1 MTTFYISGP
10 MRGKPDYNR
19 AQFSEVEQGLLH
31 ELCDM
36 DQIDNTVINPAK
48 NFDGDVSRDP
58 SEYLNLDLQQVMSAD
73 TIVLLPGWRESEGAR
88 REVELAVWTGKRF
101 MEAVPTGENNGHIVW
116 GFVPADISAPS
127 EKPSVRSDALDE
139 AKSLITGDRNN
150 AYGPPWQDFTRSAG
164 ALTAMGY
171 RGPDGRELESH
182 DIAIFV
188 MAVKMS
194 RLMWTPTKRDSW
206 VDIAGYA
213 GCGLECALHDEDV
226 KTAA

>member
-1 MTTFYISGP
+1 MATFYISGP

-31 ELCDM
+31 ELCDP
-36 DQIDNTVINPAK
+36 DEVDNRVINPAK
-48 NFDGDVSRDP
+48 NFGGDVSRDP

-101 MEAVPTGENNGHIVW
+101 MEAVPTGEINSHTVW
-116 GFVPADISAPS
+116 GFVPTDISAPS

-171 RGPDGRELESH
+171 RGPDGRALESH

-213 GCGLECALHDEDV
+213 GCGLECALHDEEV
-226 KTAA
+226 KKAA